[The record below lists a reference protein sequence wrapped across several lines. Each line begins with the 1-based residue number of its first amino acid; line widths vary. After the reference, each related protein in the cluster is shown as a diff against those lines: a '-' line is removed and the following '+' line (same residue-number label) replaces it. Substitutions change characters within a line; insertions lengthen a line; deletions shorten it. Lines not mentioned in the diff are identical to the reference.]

1 MGISISSSIFSKT
14 VLTTSCLGTV
24 ETDKAEVVCQNIA
37 LRLFGDIDLLL
48 KKKVNVYMGIPN
60 SCMENASL

>member
-1 MGISISSSIFSKT
+1 MGISISSPRFSKT

-24 ETDKAEVVCQNIA
+24 GTDKAEIVYQNIA
-37 LRLFGDIDLLL
+37 LRPFGDIDLLL

-60 SCMENASL
+60 SCMKNASL